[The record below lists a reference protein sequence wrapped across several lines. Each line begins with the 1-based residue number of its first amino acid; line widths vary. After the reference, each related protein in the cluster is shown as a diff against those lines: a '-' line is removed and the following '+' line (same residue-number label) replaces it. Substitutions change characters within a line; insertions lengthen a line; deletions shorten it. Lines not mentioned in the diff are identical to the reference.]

1 MSGLVRQG
9 LAFWMGHRQAL
20 YRGYPLSE
28 GALVAEAS
36 NLIFANLPPEE
47 RLLCEVQYSHL
58 ALPDSWTTARGEI
71 RADLVV
77 ASRIDGALKKNPG
90 YLLR

>member
-1 MSGLVRQG
+1 
-9 LAFWMGHRQAL
+9 MGHRQAL

-36 NLIFANLPPEE
+36 NLIFANLSPEE